1 MSGAF
6 TYAIADLHGRYD
18 LLQKAYDAI
27 SGHSAGKP
35 ITILHLGDYVDR
47 GPQSREVIEWLMD
60 DAALPPWVRR
70 VCLQGN
76 HEAMMLETIRAPLH
90 PEWWIGNGGGQTLI
104 SYGHEPRGVY
114 NPGVVPT
121 THLDWIASRPLF
133 HVDEHRLFVHAGV
146 RLGAPLNE
154 QPDEIL
160 QWMIWPTGA
169 EDDYRGLHIVHGHEQ
184 FADGPKRF
192 AGRTDLDTFAWYTGR
207 LVIGVFDNAR
217 PGGPVD
223 FLEVIGSPASSFRPT
238 PSEQAHG

>member
-1 MSGAF
+1 MAGRRF
-6 TYAIADLHGRYD
+6 TYAIADLHGRFD

-27 SGHSAGKP
+27 SEHAAGEP
-35 ITILHLGDYVDR
+35 IVIVHLGDYVDR

-76 HEAMMLETIRAPLH
+76 HEAMMLETIRKPLH
-90 PEWWIGNGGGQTLI
+90 PNWWVGNGGGQTLI
-104 SYGHEPRGVY
+104 SYGHEPRGAY
-114 NPGVVPT
+114 TPSVVPDE
-121 THLDWIASRPLF
+121 HLDWIASRPLY
-133 HVDEHRLFVHAGV
+133 HADEHRLFVHAGV
-146 RLGAPLNE
+146 SLGRSLEE
-154 QPDEIL
+154 QTDEVL
-160 QWMIWPTGA
+160 QWMIWPKGA

-207 LVIGVFDNAR
+207 LVIGVFDSEK

-223 FLEVIGSPASSFRPT
+223 FLEVVGDPATSRRTEVS
-238 PSEQAHG
+238 HDL